1 MKHKIK
7 ISISVVVLS
16 FLASCASSLV
26 VQSDSDSQYD
36 LSAYKSYSIVAPSL
50 DDQDEM
56 ISINPILIQ
65 RIARALDSVLSQKG
79 LNKSENSDITVRFYI
94 GTKREIERSTDLGGY
109 GYYRYGYLDSRDQR
123 FIRSEKDE
131 ISIRFHDTKTDD
143 VVWYAF
149 TRFKRASDKY
159 DQAGVDSLVQE
170 VLTSFN

>member
-1 MKHKIK
+1 
-7 ISISVVVLS
+7 
-16 FLASCASSLV
+16 
-26 VQSDSDSQYD
+26 
-36 LSAYKSYSIVAPSL
+36 
-50 DDQDEM
+50 M

-94 GTKREIERSTDLGGY
+94 GTKREVERSTDLGGY

>member
-7 ISISVVVLS
+7 ISISVAFLS
-16 FLASCASSLV
+16 LLTSCASSLV

-36 LSAYKSYSIVAPSL
+36 LSAFKTYSIVTPTL
-50 DDQDEM
+50 DDQEEM

-94 GTKREIERSTDLGGY
+94 GTKREVERSTDLGGY
-109 GYYRYGYLDSRDQR
+109 GYYGYRYLDSRDQR
-123 FIRSEKDE
+123 YIRSEKDE
-131 ISIRFHDTKTDD
+131 ISIRFHDTNTND

-149 TRFKRASDKY
+149 TRFKRPSDQY
-159 DQAGVDSLVQE
+159 NQAGVDSLIQE
-170 VLTSFN
+170 VLSDFN

>member
-1 MKHKIK
+1 MKYKIK
-7 ISISVVVLS
+7 LILSVAISSLLV
-16 FLASCASSLV
+16 SCGSTLV

-36 LSAYKSYSIVAPSL
+36 LSDYKTYSIVTPSL
-50 DDQDEM
+50 DDQDKM

-65 RIARALDSVLSQKG
+65 RVARSLDSVLAQKG
-79 LNKSENSDITVRFYI
+79 LNKSDKADITVRFYI
-94 GTKREIERSTDLGGY
+94 GTMREIERSSDLGGY

-131 ISIRFHDTKTDD
+131 ISIRFHDAKTDD

-159 DQAGVDSLVQE
+159 DQAGVDSLIQE
-170 VLTSFN
+170 VLTNFN

>member
-7 ISISVVVLS
+7 ISISVAFLS
-16 FLASCASSLV
+16 LLTSCASSLV

-36 LSAYKSYSIVAPSL
+36 LSVFKTYSIVTPTL
-50 DDQDEM
+50 DDQEEM

-65 RIARALDSVLSQKG
+65 RIARSLDSVLTQKG
-79 LNKSENSDITVRFYI
+79 LIKSDKADLTVRFYI
-94 GTKREIERSTDLGGY
+94 GTMREIERSTDLGGY
-109 GYYRYGYLDSRDQR
+109 GYYRNGYLDSRDQR

-131 ISIRFHDTKTDD
+131 IAIRFHDTKTDD

-159 DQAGVDSLVQE
+159 DQAGVDSLIQE
-170 VLTSFN
+170 VLSNFN

>member
-1 MKHKIK
+1 MKYKIK
-7 ISISVVVLS
+7 LILSVAILS
-16 FLASCASSLV
+16 LLVSCGSTLV

-36 LSAYKSYSIVAPSL
+36 LSDYKTYSIVTPSL
-50 DDQDEM
+50 DDQDKM

-65 RIARALDSVLSQKG
+65 RVARSLDSVLTRKG
-79 LNKSENSDITVRFYI
+79 LNKSDKADITVRFYI
-94 GTKREIERSTDLGGY
+94 GTMREIERSSDLGGY

-131 ISIRFHDTKTDD
+131 ISIRFHDAKTDD

-159 DQAGVDSLVQE
+159 DQAGVDSLIQE
-170 VLTSFN
+170 VLINFN